1 MIIFFYLILG
11 AVAGFM
17 AGLFG
22 IGGGLIIVP
31 MLVYAFT
38 VQGVAPE
45 VVTHMAVATSLATIV
60 MTSISSVLAHH
71 RARAVQWDIFT
82 VIAPGILLG
91 AWLGAQ
97 LADFLSGAT
106 LRILLGLFILL
117 IAAQMGFGFKASAQ
131 REVPQ
136 ALGLSVVGIII
147 GGLSAL
153 FGIGGGSLTVP
164 FLSYCHVRIQ
174 RAVATA
180 AAVGLPIAV
189 AGAAGSIFAGFDNT
203 YLPQKSIGYVYWPAF
218 LGIIATSALMAPV
231 GAKLA
236 HKLPASQLKK
246 MFALFLVFIGIEF
259 IIQSW
264 GLL

>member
-1 MIIFFYLILG
+1 MIIFFYLVLG

-45 VVTHMAVATSLATIV
+45 VLTHMAVATSLATIV
-60 MTSISSVLAHH
+60 ITSISSVLAHH
-71 RARAVQWDIFT
+71 KARAVQWNIFT

-97 LADFLSGAT
+97 FADFLSAT
-106 LRILLGLFILL
+106 ALRILLGLFILI
-117 IAAQMGFGFKASAQ
+117 IAAQMGFSVKASAQ

-136 ALGLSVVGIII
+136 ALGLSFVGVFI
-147 GGLSAL
+147 GGISAL
-153 FGIGGGSLTVP
+153 FGIGGGALTVP
-164 FLSYCHVRIQ
+164 FLSYCNVRIQ
-174 RAVATA
+174 HAVATA
-180 AAVGLPIAV
+180 AAVGLPIALAGV
-189 AGAAGSIFAGFDNT
+189 AGGIFAGFDNA

-218 LGIIATSALMAPV
+218 LGIIATSALMAPI

-236 HKLPASQLKK
+236 HKLPAAKLKK
-246 MFALFLVFIGIEF
+246 LFALFLVFIGIEF

>member
-1 MIIFFYLILG
+1 MIIIFYLALG
-11 AVAGFM
+11 AIAGFM

-31 MLVYAFT
+31 ALVYAFT
-38 VQGVAPE
+38 LQGLAPE
-45 VVTHMAVATSLATIV
+45 VLTHMAVATSLATIV
-60 MTSISSVLAHH
+60 VTSVSSVLAHH
-71 RARAVQWDIFT
+71 NARAIQWNTFT

-97 LADFLSGAT
+97 IAGLLSGAT
-106 LRILLGLFILL
+106 LRILLGFFILI
-117 IAAQMGFGFKASAQ
+117 IAAQMGSGVKASPQ

-136 ALGLSVVGIII
+136 GLGLSFVGLFI
-147 GGLSAL
+147 GGISAL

-164 FLSYCHVRIQ
+164 FLSYCNVRIQ
-174 RAVATA
+174 SAVATS

-189 AGAAGSIFAGFDNT
+189 AGALGSIFAGLDNS
-203 YLPQKSIGYVYWPAF
+203 YLPEKSIGYVYGPAF
-218 LGIIATSALMAPV
+218 LGIIAASALMAPI

-236 HKLPASQLKK
+236 HKLPADKLKK
-246 MFALFLVFIGIEF
+246 LFAVFLVLIGIEF

-264 GLL
+264 SSL

>member
-1 MIIFFYLILG
+1 MIIFFYLALG

-31 MLVYAFT
+31 LLVYAFT
-38 VQGVAPE
+38 LQGVAPE
-45 VVTHMAVATSLATIV
+45 VLTHMAVATSLATIV
-60 MTSISSVLAHH
+60 VTSISSVLAHH
-71 RARAVQWDIFT
+71 KARAVQWGTFT

-136 ALGLSVVGIII
+136 ALGLSVVGIVI
-147 GGLSAL
+147 GGISAL

-164 FLSYCHVRIQ
+164 FLSYCNIRIQ
-174 RAVATA
+174 QAVATA

-189 AGAAGSIFAGFDNT
+189 AGVAGSIFAGFNNA
-203 YLPQKSIGYVYWPAF
+203 YLPQQSIGYVYWPAF
-218 LGIIATSALMAPV
+218 LGIIVTSALMAPI
-231 GAKLA
+231 GARLA
-236 HKLPASQLKK
+236 HRLPADKLKK
-246 MFALFLVFIGIEF
+246 LFALFLMLIGIEF

>member
-1 MIIFFYLILG
+1 MIIFFYLVLG

-45 VVTHMAVATSLATIV
+45 VLTHMAVATSLATIV
-60 MTSISSVLAHH
+60 ITSISSVLAHH
-71 RARAVQWDIFT
+71 KARAVQWNIFT

-97 LADFLSGAT
+97 FADFLSAT
-106 LRILLGLFILL
+106 ALRILLGLFILI
-117 IAAQMGFGFKASAQ
+117 IAAQMGFSVKASAQ

-136 ALGLSVVGIII
+136 ALGLSFVGVFI
-147 GGLSAL
+147 GGISAL
-153 FGIGGGSLTVP
+153 FGIGGGALTVP
-164 FLSYCHVRIQ
+164 FLSYCNVRIQ
-174 RAVATA
+174 HAVATA
-180 AAVGLPIAV
+180 AAVGLPIALAGV
-189 AGAAGSIFAGFDNT
+189 AGGIFAGFYNA

-218 LGIIATSALMAPV
+218 LGIIATSALMAPI

-236 HKLPASQLKK
+236 HKLPAAKLKK
-246 MFALFLVFIGIEF
+246 LFALFLVFIGIEF